1 MEQANGPEGGQEVD
15 AEVLEDQLVKYA
27 EDMKALYREST
38 ESKRSAIEA
47 LQSSQ
52 LRGREVSALNQFL
65 QRQLTEMF
73 ELETAYS
80 DLLAQLEGLLTVIE
94 PAYPRETVQRM
105 VEEGRSFLQRLRA

>member
-1 MEQANGPEGGQEVD
+1 MEQASGPEGDQEAD

-27 EDMKALYREST
+27 EDMKSLYRESA
-38 ESKRSAIEA
+38 ESKRSALEA

-73 ELETAYS
+73 ELESAYS
-80 DLLAQLEGLLTVIE
+80 DLLAQLEGLLTVVE
-94 PAYPRETVQRM
+94 PAYPRETIQRM
-105 VEEGRSFLQRLRA
+105 VEEGQAFLQRLRS